1 MLDRAAGRCYP
12 TGMAAE
18 PRRIVLFDG
27 VCNFCNASVNFIID
41 RDPDAKFKFAS
52 LQSSLGK
59 KLRSR
64 HAISDALDAL
74 VLIEDGTAY
83 TASTAALRIARQ
95 LTQPWP
101 LAYSLIAIP
110 RPMRDWAY
118 RQFSSRRYRL
128 FGRSES
134 CRVPTPDLRSR
145 YLDTAPIMSN

>member
-1 MLDRAAGRCYP
+1 MP
-12 TGMAAE
+12 AE
-18 PRRIVLFDG
+18 ASRIVLFDG

-41 RDPDAKFKFAS
+41 RDPDGKFKFAS
-52 LQSSLGK
+52 LQSALGK

-64 HAISDALDAL
+64 HAIADALDAL

-101 LAYSLIAIP
+101 LAYALVAVP
-110 RPMRDWAY
+110 RPLRDWAY
-118 RQFSSRRYRL
+118 HQFSSRRYAL

-134 CRVPTPDLRSR
+134 CRVPTPDVRSR
-145 YLDTAPIMSN
+145 YLDIVPSISN